1 MGRRLMG
8 VAESE
13 DIRVIEDR
21 LRKLRDEIE
30 FHNYRYYVLDDP
42 VISDAEYDRL
52 MNELVRLEAAHP
64 ELVTPDSPTQRVGAA
79 PAAAFAPVV
88 HRSPMMS
95 LANVY
100 SVEEIRA
107 FDARVRR
114 ALDGE
119 PVEYVAE
126 LKIDGLAV
134 SLVYEDGRFVRGAT
148 RGDGTTGEDVTHNLK
163 TIRSIP
169 MRLRLDK
176 PVSMDVRGEV
186 YMVRREFQKLNEE
199 RRAAGEPL
207 FANPRNAA
215 AGSLRQLDPKVTA
228 ERPLDIFVYGI
239 GYVIGAEDAAPD
251 THFEALSFLKK
262 AGFRTNPNTRLC
274 RTVDEVLDYCAHWG
288 EMRASLD
295 YEIDGVVVKVN
306 SLAQQERLGAT
317 ARSPRWAVAYKFPA
331 RQATTVVRDI
341 IVQVGRTGTLTPVA
355 VLEPV
360 ELAGS
365 TVSRATLH
373 NEDMIR
379 AKDIRIGDT
388 VVVEKGGDVIP
399 EVVKAVAD
407 RRTGAEREF
416 RMPEKCPECG
426 ADVVRLEGESAYRCV
441 GGMAC
446 PAQVRESILH
456 FASRDAMDIE
466 GMGPSLVAQLIDAG
480 LVKTVADIYDLKLE
494 DVAALERMGKKSAE
508 NLLSAIEKSK
518 SYPLHRL
525 VFALGIRHVGER
537 SARDLAEHFGT
548 MDRLASA
555 TFSELTDVRD
565 VGPKVAESVLAFFRE
580 PRNREILRRL
590 ADAGV
595 NMKEAEKGVSAG
607 KSPLAGKTVVLT
619 GALERFTRKEAE
631 EAVLA
636 RGGRVSGSVS
646 RKTDYVVVG
655 RDPGSK
661 YEKAREL
668 GVTVLDE
675 REFERL
681 LEGG

>member
-1 MGRRLMG
+1 MG

-199 RRAAGEPL
+199 RRAAGEQL

-518 SYPLHRL
+518 SHPLHRL

>member
-52 MNELVRLEAAHP
+52 MNELARLEAAHP

-107 FDARVRR
+107 FDARVRK

-134 SLVYEDGRFVRGAT
+134 SLVYEEGRFVRGAT

-274 RTVDEVLDYCAHWG
+274 RTVDEVIDYCAHWG

-518 SYPLHRL
+518 SHPLHRL

>member
-1 MGRRLMG
+1 MG

>member
-1 MGRRLMG
+1 M
-8 VAESE
+8 AESE

>member
-1 MGRRLMG
+1 MG

-518 SYPLHRL
+518 SHPLHRL